1 MTAAIPPG
9 HGIVVG
15 TSGYSFSDWVGPFY
29 PPRTRSGDFLAY
41 YARHFDAVEV
51 NSTYYRIPPARMI
64 EQMEQKTPPGFRFV
78 VKLHQSMTHERE
90 RDPALYREFLAAIE
104 PLKIAGK
111 LDGLLAQFPWSFQRT
126 SATLDH
132 LGALRERLPGEP
144 LFVEFRHASWDA
156 PETAPW
162 LREHGLGFCA
172 VDEPALEGLMPPVT
186 MVTAADAYVRFHG
199 RNARNWWGGGG
210 SGRRDEERR
219 APARPRAP
227 APPRRT
233 ARAAAPSLAPDLFGE
248 VAPEAGHR
256 ARPGTEP
263 APPAPAVPSTDRYD
277 YDYPEV
283 ELRGW
288 LDKIRELASQARRTY
303 LFFNNCHAG
312 QAARNAKL
320 MTELLRQQKLPVATR
335 QR

>member
-1 MTAAIPPG
+1 MTGTIPSG

-15 TSGYSFSDWVGPFY
+15 TSGYSFPDWVGPFY
-29 PPRTRSGDFLAY
+29 PPGTRSGDFLGY
-41 YARHFDAVEV
+41 YARHFEAVEV

-78 VKLHQSMTHERE
+78 AKLHQSMTHERE

-104 PLKIAGK
+104 PLKAAGK
-111 LDGLLAQFPWSFQRT
+111 YDGLLAQFPWSFQRT
-126 SATLDH
+126 RAALDH
-132 LGALRERLPGEP
+132 LEALRERLPGEP
-144 LFVEFRHASWDA
+144 LFVEFRHASWDS

-162 LREHGLGFCA
+162 LRERGLGFCA

-186 MVTAADAYVRFHG
+186 MVTAPDAYVRFHG

-210 SGRRDEERR
+210 SERRDETKR
-219 APARPRAP
+219 APTRPRA
-227 APPRRT
+227 AST
-233 ARAAAPSLAPDLFGE
+233 APDLFGE
-248 VAPEAGHR
+248 VASDPV
-256 ARPGTEP
+256 
-263 APPAPAVPSTDRYD
+263 APSAPPSTDRYD
-277 YDYPEV
+277 YDYPEA

-288 LDKIRELASQARRTY
+288 LDKIRDLASQARRTY

-320 MTELLRQQKLPVATR
+320 MTELLRQQKLPVSSR